1 MKLTID
7 ISKYPLADD
16 YIPPIKGFIEK
27 LNAQLSA
34 HEDVKVITNTLSTP
48 VFGDYDAVMKALN
61 DAIKWSFETYGK
73 VVFVVKFL
81 HGDLRPEG

>member
-7 ISKYPLADD
+7 ISKYPLAED

-27 LNAQLSA
+27 LNTQLSA
-34 HEDVKVITNTLSTP
+34 HNDVKVITNTLSTQ
-48 VFGDYDAVMKALN
+48 VFGDYDAVMQALN
-61 DAIKWSFETYGK
+61 DCIKWSFATYGK

-81 HGDLRPEG
+81 HGDLRP